1 MESDQ
6 SPLEMTPNQMNREN
20 FVSTFSH
27 IYEDSPWI
35 VMQAWNIGLTPQH
48 NTLLGLFKAFV
59 DVVETAGVEPQLRLL
74 RAHPELAR
82 RIGKNTTLTKAYR
95 DEQELAGLNNC
106 SEEEFNEF
114 RSLNHRYKER
124 FGFPFIL
131 AVGGRHRNEI
141 LEIFRKR
148 INNDSEYELKEALKQ
163 VHQIAY
169 LRLCDI
175 KLVGKIKFYDE

>member
-1 MESDQ
+1 MGCGEFVAVFGHIFEHSD
-6 SPLEMTPNQMNREN
+6 
-20 FVSTFSH
+20 
-27 IYEDSPWI
+27 WI
-35 VMQAWNIGLTPQH
+35 TARVWSVGLTSRDD
-48 NTLLGLFKAFV
+48 TVTGLFSSFV
-59 DVVETAGVEPQLRLL
+59 DVIEGAGREPQLRLL

-82 RIGKNTTLTKAYR
+82 RIGKNTTLTKASR